1 MRLLFAAM
9 IVLAM
14 QTPAVETIA
23 SDSMSGIDTPR
34 QAVARS
40 DQEWGALWQQ
50 HAGLGKPAPK
60 VDFSKRTVVA
70 VFLGSRPSAGYR
82 VEVSGTRQQ
91 GKTLIVAWR
100 EIPPARDSLL
110 AQVLTSPAHLVS
122 IPKFDGEIKFER
134 APAK

>member
-1 MRLLFAAM
+1 MSLLVAAV

-23 SDSMSGIDTPR
+23 SDAMSGIDMPR
-34 QAVARS
+34 QAVARN
-40 DQEWGALWQQ
+40 DQQWAALWQQ

-60 VDFSKRTVVA
+60 VDFSKRMVVA

-82 VEVSGTRQQ
+82 VEVSGTRQE
-91 GKTLIVAWR
+91 GKTLIVTWR
-100 EIPPARDSLL
+100 EITPDRDSLL
-110 AQVLTSPAHLVS
+110 AQVLTSPSHLVS
-122 IPKFDGEIKFER
+122 IPRFDGEIKFER